1 MRVPKKK
8 KMLRRFAVK
17 CHECPETDMWIIL
30 HKKFSINLTDR
41 YLVFQRHGRFEC
53 DPTTVIMLK
62 AAVDT
67 LTMNI
72 FIRQNIGRGTTF
84 KILKSR
90 AVQSRFRQNLA
101 DVLENDQSALWSF
114 YNV

>member
-1 MRVPKKK
+1 MSSVS
-8 KMLRRFAVK
+8 
-17 CHECPETDMWIIL
+17 DI
-30 HKKFSINLTDR
+30 
-41 YLVFQRHGRFEC
+41 
-53 DPTTVIMLK
+53 K

-90 AVQSRFRQNLA
+90 AVQSRFRQNLV
-101 DVLENDQSALWSF
+101 DVLENDQSAL
-114 YNV
+114 

>member
-1 MRVPKKK
+1 MGKI
-8 KMLRRFAVK
+8 
-17 CHECPETDMWIIL
+17 EPEVSGFKSLFFWGGGGRAPESLTA
-30 HKKFSINLTDR
+30 INTCLDEMEE
-41 YLVFQRHGRFEC
+41 F
-53 DPTTVIMLK
+53 K

-101 DVLENDQSALWSF
+101 DVLENDQSAL
-114 YNV
+114 